1 MRELG
6 IENLDNKADTITIH
20 LSDGDFTSSQP
31 NLNFDETYLGSSF
44 NFSSPIV

>member
-20 LSDGDFTSSQP
+20 LSDGDLLQV
-31 NLNFDETYLGSSF
+31 
-44 NFSSPIV
+44 SPI